1 MDLKILTL
9 NKMIKI
15 KFFLLFIFFSF
26 SSVLIASPK
35 IDVKSAILMD
45 YNSGK
50 ILYEIEPDV
59 HIYPASMTKI
69 MTSII
74 AFDLLKQGK
83 IKLDDETVVSEN
95 AWRLS
100 QKGFSSMFIMIND
113 TVTIE
118 ELLRGIIVVSGNDAC
133 VALAEAIA
141 GSEENFAEIMNE
153 KSKEIGLEN
162 TNWSNSS
169 GINDPQNYST
179 VKDIAIM
186 SKYLISNYPV
196 YYEYFKETEF
206 TWDRTGGDPIKQGN
220 RNPLLYKRIG
230 ADGIKTGYLD
240 SEKYSLAASVI
251 GEERRLI
258 SVISGFQTKK
268 AISNDSLKLIS
279 WGLRNTNTYKIAE
292 KDSPVFDLDVWL
304 GKNEKVKGY
313 VKEDLYIT
321 INKNELKDLK
331 VSLMYSGPLKA
342 PIAKDDKIGNLVIQ
356 TSNEKR
362 NIEVYSSEKI
372 KKVNFIKSLFLSFN
386 YMIWGDV

>member
-1 MDLKILTL
+1 MVLKISTL

-15 KFFLLFIFFSF
+15 KFLITIIFFAF
-26 SSVLIASPK
+26 LTNLFAAPK
-35 IDVKSAILMD
+35 IDVKSAILVD
-45 YNSGK
+45 YNSNK
-50 ILYEIEPDV
+50 VLYEIDPDA

-69 MTSII
+69 MTTII

-83 IKLDDETVVSEN
+83 INLDDETVVSEN

-153 KSKEIGLEN
+153 KAKEIGLTN
-162 TNWSNSS
+162 TNFSNSS

-179 VKDIAIM
+179 VRDIAIM
-186 SKYLISNYPV
+186 SKHLILNYPK
-196 YYEYFKETEF
+196 YYEYFKELEF
-206 TWDRTGGDPIKQGN
+206 TWDRTGGEPITQGN

-258 SVISGFQTKK
+258 SVISGFKSKK
-268 AISNDSLKLIS
+268 SRSNDSLKIIS
-279 WGLRNTNTYKIAE
+279 WALRNTNSYEIAKKE
-292 KDSPVFDLDVWL
+292 NPAFLLDVWL
-304 GKNEKVKGY
+304 GKKNKVPAY
-313 VKEDLYIT
+313 VKEDLYVT
-321 INKNELKDLK
+321 IQKNELKDLK
-331 VSLMYSGPLKA
+331 VSLNYSGPIKA
-342 PIAKDDKIGNLVIQ
+342 PILKDQEIGSLIIETRDDKKSIP
-356 TSNEKR
+356 
-362 NIEVYSSEKI
+362 VYASEEI

-386 YMIWGDV
+386 YMIWGDA

>member
-1 MDLKILTL
+1 MVLKISTL

-15 KFFLLFIFFSF
+15 KFLITIILFAFLTNLF
-26 SSVLIASPK
+26 AAPK
-35 IDVKSAILMD
+35 IDVKSAILVD
-45 YNSGK
+45 YNSNK
-50 ILYEIEPDV
+50 VLYEIDPDA

-69 MTSII
+69 MTTII

-83 IKLDDETVVSEN
+83 INLDDETVVSEN

-153 KSKEIGLEN
+153 KAKEIGLTN
-162 TNWSNSS
+162 TNFSNSS

-179 VKDIAIM
+179 VRDIAIM
-186 SKYLISNYPV
+186 SKHLILNYPK
-196 YYEYFKETEF
+196 YYEYFKELEF
-206 TWDRTGGDPIKQGN
+206 TWDRTGGEPITQGN

-258 SVISGFQTKK
+258 SVISGFKSKK
-268 AISNDSLKLIS
+268 SRSNDSLKIIS
-279 WGLRNTNTYKIAE
+279 WALRNTNSYEIAKKE
-292 KDSPVFDLDVWL
+292 NPAFLLDVWL
-304 GKNEKVKGY
+304 GKKNKVPAY
-313 VKEDLYIT
+313 VKEDLYVT
-321 INKNELKDLK
+321 IEKNELKNLK
-331 VSLMYSGPLKA
+331 VLLNYSGPIKA
-342 PIAKDDKIGNLVIQ
+342 PILKDQEIGSLIIETRDDKKSIP
-356 TSNEKR
+356 
-362 NIEVYSSEKI
+362 VYASEEI

-386 YMIWGDV
+386 YMIWGDA

>member
-15 KFFLLFIFFSF
+15 KFFILLIFFTF
-26 SSVLIASPK
+26 LSSLSASPK
-35 IDVKSAILMD
+35 IDVKSAIILD

-50 ILYEIEPDV
+50 ILYEIDPDA

-69 MTSII
+69 MTTII

-83 IKLDDETVVSEN
+83 LSLDDETVVSEN

-118 ELLRGIIVVSGNDAC
+118 ELLKGIIIVSGNDAC

-153 KSKEIGLEN
+153 KVKEMGLTG
-162 TNWSNSS
+162 TNFSNSS
-169 GINDPQNYST
+169 GVNDPQNYST
-179 VKDIAIM
+179 VRDIAIM
-186 SKYLISNYPV
+186 SKHLISEYPK

-206 TWDRTGGDPIKQGN
+206 TWDRTGGDPITQGN
-220 RNPLLYKRIG
+220 RNPLLYKRMG

-240 SEKYSLAASVI
+240 SEKYSLAASVV
-251 GEERRLI
+251 GEQRRLI
-258 SVISGFQTKK
+258 SVISGFQSKK
-268 AISNDSLKLIS
+268 ARSNESIKVIS
-279 WGLRNTNTYKIAE
+279 WALRNTDTYEIAKKE
-292 KDSPVFDLDVWL
+292 VPNFTFDVWL
-304 GKNEKVKGY
+304 GKKNKVDGY
-313 VKEDLYIT
+313 TKEDLYIT
-321 INKNELKDLK
+321 IQKNEAKDLK
-331 VSLMYSGPLKA
+331 VSLNYTGPLKA
-342 PIAKDDKIGNLVIQ
+342 PIDKDQKIGDLI
-356 TSNEKR
+356 
-362 NIEVYSSEKI
+362 IETVDEQKSIPVYSSEKI